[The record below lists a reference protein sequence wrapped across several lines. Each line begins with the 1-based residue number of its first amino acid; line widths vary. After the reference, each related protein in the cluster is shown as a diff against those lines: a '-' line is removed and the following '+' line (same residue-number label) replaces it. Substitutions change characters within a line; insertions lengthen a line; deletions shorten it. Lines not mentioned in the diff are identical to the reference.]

1 MHEPKSRF
9 IPSKWERMKVTKFMM
24 AMQKGWMKT
33 RDELKAER
41 EEQEK
46 EADKAW
52 DIWADD
58 SIVTWKPRKM
68 PKAITA
74 PKRDLPIHSE
84 SVNPPEEYLFDDNE
98 KEKWEEDDPED
109 REINYLPQKF
119 ESLRKVPM
127 YQDLIKEHFER
138 CLDLY
143 LCPRLLKKK
152 VNITDASKLI
162 PELPSPNDLKPF
174 PTQVSLE
181 FMFHKT

>member
-127 YQDLIKEHFER
+127 Y
-138 CLDLY
+138 
-143 LCPRLLKKK
+143 
-152 VNITDASKLI
+152 
-162 PELPSPNDLKPF
+162 
-174 PTQVSLE
+174 
-181 FMFHKT
+181 